1 MYDFIINPVNGKK
14 IKTNS
19 KQGKAIIEKYRK
31 EYNKKNGGGFGT
43 IEEISCLMAG
53 KIKKY
58 MKFGKY
64 DLDGNIN
71 PRIRLIDAFKNLID
85 FDPKIEDGLTDI
97 EEKSKRLFH
106 NEWKKLQR
114 YHQLREEAFY
124 DFDNYQKKQ
133 LSILSYFAIPGP
145 TNPIQKKYNDLYPV
159 QGTIQF
165 TEFSDFFID
174 VILNIDPSSEIRKH
188 YSKLIPYAKYIS
200 FDLYIQSVLP
210 RACKL
215 SKANPFGNKFDPFAS
230 QTENESFEKNP
241 FYFLN
246 QTIDKIPDNYLRMY
260 RKTLTNKWTEIYQ
273 EQIPQQIE
281 AKDES
286 KPEKQESIQRRNNL
300 KRIFIETGFFYNEHN
315 KITNKLSRI
324 DERVWKLIWQLGY
337 IQANFDYHQYT
348 KKSQSETHDRHKI
361 TKIALKNELMRLITA
376 SVASV
381 AGVAVAL
388 ATGPV
393 IPATASAFS
402 VLMATGPVVDTLGAV
417 AKDIATMHVNEIYEQ
432 YASLLDKQVNLSGKG
447 PELQIQIPYYEL
459 PHFAGYYFAL
469 SEIHLSKKIRSAMY

>member
-1 MYDFIINPVNGKK
+1 MIYDYIVNPVNGKK
-14 IKTNS
+14 FKTNT

-53 KIKKY
+53 KIKKN

-64 DLDGNIN
+64 DLEGNLN

-124 DFDNYQKKQ
+124 DFENYQKQ
-133 LSILSYFAIPGP
+133 ESILRYFAIPGP
-145 TNPIQKKYNDLYPV
+145 TNPIQEKYNDLYPV
-159 QGTIQF
+159 QGLRQF
-165 TEFSDFFID
+165 KEFSNFFMD
-174 VILNIDPSSEIRKH
+174 VILNIDPPSEIRKR
-188 YSKLIPYAKYIS
+188 YIKLIPYAKYIS

-273 EQIPQQIE
+273 EQIPHQIE
-281 AKDES
+281 ATDES
-286 KPEKQESIQRRNNL
+286 KPEKQESIQRRNRL
-300 KRIFIETGFFYNEHN
+300 KQIFIKTGFFYNEH
-315 KITNKLSRI
+315 NKLSRI

-337 IQANFDYHQYT
+337 IQANLDYQQYT
-348 KKSQSETHDRHKI
+348 KKSQSETDDRHKI
-361 TKIALKNELMRLITA
+361 TKTALKNELMRLITA
-376 SVASV
+376 SFASV

-393 IPATASAFS
+393 IPATASALGAIMVS
-402 VLMATGPVVDTLGAV
+402 RPVVDTLGAV
-417 AKDIATMHVNEIYEQ
+417 AKDLATMYINEIYEQ

-447 PELQIQIPYYEL
+447 QELNIPYYEL

-469 SEIHLSKKIRSAMY
+469 SEIHFSKKKGSRSKLYII